1 MPQLAMRRFALLLG
15 TLLLSACLNLNVDS
29 PEEHPSDPTT
39 ETFDPALQVDLST
52 MQRTA
57 GGVYYKDLKVGTG
70 DTLTTQQT
78 IIVNY
83 SAFVTNGARFGQ
95 GTGTS
100 LFLPQ
105 TILGFQDGVKGMREG
120 GERQLVIPSALGY
133 GASPNAPVPPNS
145 TLIFD
150 VVLVSIP

>member
-1 MPQLAMRRFALLLG
+1 MRHFGLLLG
-15 TLLLSACLNLNVDS
+15 TFVLSACLNLNVDA
-29 PEEHPSDPTT
+29 PVERPSDPTT
-39 ETFDPALQVDLST
+39 ETFAASLQVDLSS

-57 GGVYYKDLKVGTG
+57 GGVYYKDLKTGTG
-70 DTLTTQQT
+70 ATLTTQPT

-83 SAFVTNGARFGQ
+83 AAFVTNGTRFGQ
-95 GTGTS
+95 GNGTALTLS
-100 LFLPQ
+100 Q
-105 TILGFQDGVKGMREG
+105 TIIGLQDGLKGMREG

-133 GASPNAPVPPNS
+133 GSSPNAPVPANS